1 MWRVSS
7 NEVVTV
13 GWHIDATKLPPL
25 PLGLDPLNKIVRM
38 TAFVTVNNKCG
49 VIVLRLAASVLTTP
63 DEPQSLKTL
72 PRELFPKPPNEI

>member
-1 MWRVSS
+1 
-7 NEVVTV
+7 
-13 GWHIDATKLPPL
+13 
-25 PLGLDPLNKIVRM
+25 M

-72 PRELFPKPPNEI
+72 PREFFPKPPNEI